1 MRTLLALIRAY
12 PARTAIMLLALSI
25 AGVAEGLSL
34 TTLLPLMSVAVGGT
48 PESGFGHTVVN
59 LLSHFGLQPTIG
71 VMLCIIVG
79 GMVVKSILLL
89 LANRQV
95 GYTVAHVATALRL
108 ELIEALLASRW
119 EYFLRQHTGAL
130 ANSIATEA
138 YRAATGFQYGA
149 SVIALAIQVLAY
161 SVVALLVSWQAT
173 LASLVIGMFF
183 LYALHQLVRA
193 SRRAGARQ
201 TRLMRALL
209 SFLTDVLGSVKPL
222 KAMGRDNV
230 AETVMREQN
239 RQLES
244 AMRREVMSKETLRA
258 LQEPMVTALAACG
271 LFLALVYW
279 KMSLPEVMVLVFLL
293 VRILTLLN
301 KMQRQFQHQTTQ
313 DSAYWSLRASAAEAR
328 RAVERFTGTM
338 APTLDQGI
346 RMSNVWF
353 AYGGKSVFRGLDLNI
368 PAGSFTAVVGE
379 SGIGKSTF
387 LDLICGLAHVETGQV
402 LVDGISIETLDLKR
416 WRRLIGYVPQ
426 ENVLLHDTICANVL
440 VGERDLTRADAERA
454 LRQSGAWDFV
464 AALPDGMDSIVGE
477 RGGMISGGQRQ
488 RIALARALAHG
499 PKLLVLDE
507 PTSALDPDSEKL
519 ICATLDELAGKLT
532 IIAVSHQPAM
542 AAVAD
547 RIYAFDGGQARLL
560 KESGAVSAS

>member
-12 PARTAIMLLALSI
+12 PARTAIMLVALCI

-48 PESGFGHTVVN
+48 AESGFGRTLVGMLAQV
-59 LLSHFGLQPTIG
+59 GLQPTIG
-71 VMLCIIVG
+71 VMLFIIVG
-79 GMVVKSILLL
+79 GMVVKSLLLL

-149 SVIALAIQVLAY
+149 SVIALAIQVLVY
-161 SVVALLVSWQAT
+161 VVVALLVAWQAT
-173 LASLVIGMFF
+173 LVSLIIGMFF
-183 LYALHQLVRA
+183 LFVLHRLVRA

-209 SFLTDVLGSVKPL
+209 AYLTDVLGSVKPL
-222 KAMGRDNV
+222 KAMARDNV
-230 AETVMREQN
+230 AEAVLRDQN
-239 RQLES
+239 MQLES
-244 AMRREVMSKETLRA
+244 AMKREVMSKETLRA
-258 LQEPMVTALAACG
+258 LQEPMIAALAATG
-271 LFLALVYW
+271 LYLALVYW
-279 KMSLPEVMVLVFLL
+279 KMSLAEVMVLVFLL

-313 DSAYWSLRASAAEAR
+313 DSAYWSLRAAAAEAG
-328 RAVERFTGTM
+328 RAVEQSTGT
-338 APTLDQGI
+338 ATPSLDQGI

-353 AYGGKSVFRGLDLNI
+353 GYGGKSVFRGLNMNI

-387 LDLICGLAHVETGQV
+387 LDLLCGLACVQTGQI
-402 LVDGISIETLDLKR
+402 LVDGVAIEQLDLKR
-416 WRRLIGYVPQ
+416 WRRFIGYLPQ
-426 ENVLLHDTICANVL
+426 ENVLLHDTVCANVL
-440 VGERDLTRADAERA
+440 VGEISLTRSDAEHA
-454 LRQSGAWDFV
+454 LRQAGAWDFV
-464 AALPDGMDSIVGE
+464 AALPEGMDTIVGE
-477 RGGMISGGQRQ
+477 RGGKISSGQRQ
-488 RIALARALAHG
+488 RVALARALAHR

-507 PTSALDPDSEKL
+507 PTSALDPESEKM
-519 ICATLDELAGKLT
+519 ICATLRELAGNLT
-532 IIAVSHQPAM
+532 IVAVSHQPAM

-547 RIYAFDGGQARLL
+547 RIYSFDEGKATLVNDPGVIA
-560 KESGAVSAS
+560 GP